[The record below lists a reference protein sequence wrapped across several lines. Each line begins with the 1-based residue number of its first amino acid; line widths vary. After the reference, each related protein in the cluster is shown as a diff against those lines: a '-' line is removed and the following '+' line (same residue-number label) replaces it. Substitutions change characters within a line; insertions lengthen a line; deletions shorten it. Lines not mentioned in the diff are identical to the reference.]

1 MKLTPEQ
8 RMTKARVRLMTHPL
22 FCALSGIMMMG
33 KVTITEEVETACTNG
48 RDEEY
53 NPKFMELLNDEELCF
68 LIAHENF
75 HKMYQHCS
83 IWEHLFREDAEC
95 AGIATDAV
103 INLQI
108 EKWGNPVGQFDRIVQ
123 FPSIG
128 GVYDE
133 AFEGMDT
140 KQVYDIIR
148 KNKKKQGKGIPNPKG
163 KPKSIKIGVE
173 PDGKSFDKHD
183 YESAQKIGAEE
194 AKQLSRQIDQ
204 AIRQGQILS
213 KEMCKKYGIGTG
225 NSDLGLGELLEPYV
239 DWREVLRDFAKTYC
253 GGKDLSTWSKPNK
266 RLQSLGLYLPHSYS
280 ESTGRLVCGS
290 DVSGSVSRDLQNQFI
305 SEIESIR
312 NEVCPEIVDM
322 LSWDTCVTGHERFER
337 EGGKSVVDVQMMGG
351 GGTDPA
357 CVFDYLRD
365 ESSSNQPDAVVILT
379 DGYVGS
385 WGDPQ
390 GINAPVLWL
399 IIGNTSAR
407 PTHGQV
413 VFVK

>member
-53 NPKFMELLNDEELCF
+53 NPKFMEQLNDEELCF

-83 IWEHLFREDAEC
+83 IWQHLFREDAEC

-148 KNKKKQGKGIPNPKG
+148 KNKKNHGKGVPNPKG
-163 KPKSIKIGVE
+163 KPQSMKNGE
-173 PDGKSFDKHD
+173 LDGKSFDKHD
-183 YESAQKIGAEE
+183 YESAQKISAEE
-194 AKQLSRQIDQ
+194 AKQLSKQIDQ

-225 NSDLGLGELLEPYV
+225 DSDLGLGELLEPYV

-290 DVSGSVSRDLQNQFI
+290 DVSGSVDRDLQNQFI

-312 NEVCPEIVDM
+312 NEVCPEVVDM
-322 LSWDTCVTGHERFER
+322 LTWDTCVTGHERFER
-337 EGGKSVVDVQMMGG
+337 EGGKSVVDVQMTGG

>member
-133 AFEGMDT
+133 AFEGMH
-140 KQVYDIIR
+140 K
-148 KNKKKQGKGIPNPKG
+148 
-163 KPKSIKIGVE
+163 
-173 PDGKSFDKHD
+173 
-183 YESAQKIGAEE
+183 
-194 AKQLSRQIDQ
+194 
-204 AIRQGQILS
+204 
-213 KEMCKKYGIGTG
+213 
-225 NSDLGLGELLEPYV
+225 
-239 DWREVLRDFAKTYC
+239 DWC
-253 GGKDLSTWSKPNK
+253 
-266 RLQSLGLYLPHSYS
+266 
-280 ESTGRLVCGS
+280 
-290 DVSGSVSRDLQNQFI
+290 
-305 SEIESIR
+305 
-312 NEVCPEIVDM
+312 
-322 LSWDTCVTGHERFER
+322 
-337 EGGKSVVDVQMMGG
+337 
-351 GGTDPA
+351 
-357 CVFDYLRD
+357 
-365 ESSSNQPDAVVILT
+365 
-379 DGYVGS
+379 
-385 WGDPQ
+385 
-390 GINAPVLWL
+390 
-399 IIGNTSAR
+399 
-407 PTHGQV
+407 
-413 VFVK
+413 